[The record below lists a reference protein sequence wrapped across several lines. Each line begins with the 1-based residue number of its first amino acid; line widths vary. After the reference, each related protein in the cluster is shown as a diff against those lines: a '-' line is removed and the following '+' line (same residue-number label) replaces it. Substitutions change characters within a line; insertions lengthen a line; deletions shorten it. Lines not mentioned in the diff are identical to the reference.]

1 MSKKPWSEIFAD
13 SCVLTGNVAK
23 VKVLEKLHDH
33 IANASGVEILDI
45 GCVGP
50 QPLAFWEPLLIRTD
64 ARFRLTGIDVDGIEK
79 AREMVARRGWTPS
92 VTLLQGS
99 GYDLENLFTAHSFDI
114 VVATPKSSNTWPGS
128 FRLCGK

>member
-23 VKVLEKLHDH
+23 VKVLEKLKDH

-50 QPLAFWEPLLIRTD
+50 QPLELWVPLLIQESLQ
-64 ARFRLTGIDVDGIEK
+64 FHLTGIDVGGAISRKRCCAGSSPSMK
-79 AREMVARRGWTPS
+79 AVNAITF
-92 VTLLQGS
+92 T
-99 GYDLENLFTAHSFDI
+99 GY
-114 VVATPKSSNTWPGS
+114 G
-128 FRLCGK
+128 RC